1 MEVYFELNYDDENDD
16 DDDDEGDI
24 EKVKRLFQVP
34 NIVRRL
40 ADADNLPCRIGNYF
54 HHDYDND
61 NDENCDDFEYIL
73 DRIAFHLEIPFC
85 QIRLFQV
92 SSAMY
97 PSPPGTWSRFTP
109 GKTYF
114 CR

>member
-1 MEVYFELNYDDENDD
+1 MMMAMMIMMIDD
-16 DDDDEGDI
+16 DNERDI
-24 EKVKRLFQVP
+24 EKIKRLFQVP

-73 DRIAFHLEIPFC
+73 DRIGHFL
-85 QIRLFQV
+85 LF
-92 SSAMY
+92 
-97 PSPPGTWSRFTP
+97 T
-109 GKTYF
+109 
-114 CR
+114 

>member
-40 ADADNLPCRIGNYF
+40 ADADNLPCRIGNY
-54 HHDYDND
+54 DNN
-61 NDENCDDFEYIL
+61 NDENCDDFEYIP
-73 DRIAFHLEIPFC
+73 DRICFSL
-85 QIRLFQV
+85 
-92 SSAMY
+92 
-97 PSPPGTWSRFTP
+97 
-109 GKTYF
+109 
-114 CR
+114 

>member
-40 ADADNLPCRIGNYF
+40 ADADNLPCRIGHYF
-54 HHDYDND
+54 VM
-61 NDENCDDFEYIL
+61 IMML
-73 DRIAFHLEIPFC
+73 T
-85 QIRLFQV
+85 
-92 SSAMY
+92 M
-97 PSPPGTWSRFTP
+97 TMTMMM
-109 GKTYF
+109 
-114 CR
+114 